1 MAIGKKEKNAITV
14 GIIMWVV
21 LMIIA
26 VIIIFKFINIMIL
39 KIILMIILPILSF
52 KPFMMIVG
60 YFVKPTT
67 PVPPVSKPDSKQDP
81 IDNIKD
87 YNTRHMTFDNVLLY
101 SQNLIAI
108 HGNEG
113 FLNMILAKGFQF
125 INASE
130 ALKGYFGEMLRNL
143 NKIEM
148 AQAVQFCGLSYCCFE
163 RFIWHE
169 EKNISQIYSEEQL
182 IAKIQILSHDSLYLK
197 VKIIDPI
204 HIVSPDMNLDIL
216 YTASAEPNLMQFI
229 SINMISE
236 RMMQLIPDKQ
246 KIIDIIMIIHS
257 FINLLA
263 GDN

>member
-1 MAIGKKEKNAITV
+1 MTIGKREKNAITF
-14 GIIMWVV
+14 GLIMWVV

-26 VIIIFKFINIMIL
+26 EIIIFKFINIMIL

-52 KPFMMIVG
+52 KPFMVIVG
-60 YFVKPTT
+60 HFVKPTT
-67 PVPPVSKPDSKQDP
+67 PVPPVPNADSKQDP
-81 IDNIKD
+81 IDNIKN
-87 YNTRHMTFDNVLLY
+87 YNTGHMTFDSVLLY
-101 SQNLIAI
+101 NQKLIST

-125 INASE
+125 INVSE

-163 RFIWHE
+163 HFIWHE
-169 EKNISQIYSEEQL
+169 EKNISQIYSKEQL
-182 IAKIQILSHDSLYLK
+182 IAKIQKLSHDSLYLK
-197 VKIIDPI
+197 MKIIDPI
-204 HIVSPDMNLDIL
+204 HIVSPDMNLDML

-229 SINMISE
+229 SINMISQG
-236 RMMQLIPDKQ
+236 MMQLIPDKQ
-246 KIIDIIMIIHS
+246 KIIDIMMINHI